1 VAVWSQRERV
11 ISFSPYSTPIRYSC
25 EFLSFAGVILVM
37 TSENNHSLIFV
48 YNADSGLFNTLTDI
62 AHKVL
67 SPQTYSC
74 NLCAITHGLFSERD
88 EWRQFLEQLPVS
100 LEFLHRD
107 EYERQYSQIDCM
119 YPVVLE
125 RKGDVLDVLI
135 SSSEINRCKN
145 VDDLE
150 ALIRAIL

>member
-1 VAVWSQRERV
+1 MDTEKD
-11 ISFSPYSTPIRYSC
+11 
-25 EFLSFAGVILVM
+25 
-37 TSENNHSLIFV
+37 HSLIFV

-88 EWRQFLEQLPVS
+88 EWRHFLEELPVS

-107 EYERQYSQIDCM
+107 EFERQYDQVSCM
-119 YPVVLE
+119 YPAILE

-135 SSSEINRCKN
+135 PSSEINRCKG
-145 VDDLE
+145 VEDLE
-150 ALIRAIL
+150 KLVKAIL